1 MYAIGIIDLNKIG
14 MSRLELLKN
23 TIYQVVGENHY
34 LIGAI
39 QKIKQLGI
47 AAKVII
53 HINDE
58 KGSLSNRKSGD
69 IIYGIK
75 DLIPIYELSKL
86 YSPLIDSKAEYIIDN
101 NYSDYNNSKNIHDY
115 ISVECSTQEQHLVLD
130 SLETINFLKEETL
143 SLFDIVTI
151 FSISYTL
158 THEIGHILYDNEIEN
173 QIERERKADS
183 FAFEAIKSIIKNGS
197 IDNYRILGAFLG
209 IAHVLLGRTQFEE
222 QNDVFHPHSIERLF
236 ALLESLELENN
247 SIFWELA
254 YNIVYKWHNKYG
266 IQLDWEN
273 PASYSFKEK
282 MTDACHH
289 YKKE

>member
-1 MYAIGIIDLNKIG
+1 MNKLDLLIK
-14 MSRLELLKN
+14 
-23 TIYQVVGENHY
+23 TTYQVVAENYY
-34 LIGAI
+34 LLGAI

-47 AAKVII
+47 AAKVVIF
-53 HINDE
+53 INDD
-58 KGSLSNRKSGD
+58 KGSLSNSKSGD
-69 IIYGIK
+69 IIYGVK
-75 DLIPIYELSKL
+75 DLIPIYKLSKL
-86 YSPLIDSKAEYIIDN
+86 YSQAIDSKAKYIIDN

-115 ISVECSTQEQHLVLD
+115 ISIECSSPEQQLVLD
-130 SLETINFLKEETL
+130 SLEEIDFLKEETL

-158 THEIGHILYDNEIEN
+158 AHEIGHILYDNEIEN

-183 FAFEAIKSIIKNGS
+183 FAFESIKSMIKNDY
-197 IDNYRILGAFLG
+197 IDNYRILGTFLG

-222 QNDVFHPHSIERLF
+222 QNDDLHPHSIERLF
-236 ALLESLELENN
+236 ALLDSLELENI

-254 YNIVYKWHNKYG
+254 YNVVYKWHNKYG
-266 IQLDWEN
+266 IPLDWEN

-282 MTDACHH
+282 MIDACHH